1 MATTGARITLEFDI
15 DDQPMGAVIEVT
27 RPPRDLRVRV
37 LGTDAL
43 ASVVVVRNNEDW
55 HTVTDPGCQCSFT
68 LQDLGMPEELTDWYY
83 VRVAQQ
89 DGNIAWSSPIWI
101 VDAR

>member
-15 DDQPMGAVIEVT
+15 DDQPMGAVMRAT
-27 RPPRDLRVRV
+27 RPPSELRVRV

-55 HTVTDPGCQCSFT
+55 HTVTDPGWDCDFT
-68 LQDLGMPEELTDWYY
+68 LQDLGMPEELTGWYY
-83 VRVAQQ
+83 VRVVQR
-89 DGNIAWSSPIWI
+89 DGNMAWSSPIWI
-101 VDAR
+101 VDER